1 MIESNNIKFNTTLCL
16 LVTQSNFSFLD
27 FIRFH
32 VNFFFLSIILKPED
46 GHWPA
51 IDLSQQGNLVQVYI
65 QVFKHT
71 SGHCTPPTHTHTTTT
86 HFLMQGLIPPQAG
99 DAFSTF

>member
-1 MIESNNIKFNTTLCL
+1 MFIGHT
-16 LVTQSNFSFLD
+16 VQFL
-27 FIRFH
+27 ILGFH
-32 VNFFFLSIILKPED
+32 KISCQFFFFFPLYSSRED